1 MDFRLRTD
9 VDSEATV
16 DSAES
21 WPDIRAHTQCWRMM
35 HTGHIHKVTHRVHNS
50 KRDRYVRARGA
61 GACAVKAYARPAIYR
76 SSCLHHQQRMS
87 PDCPARALRRLRVPY
102 RARPPLQVKPLARSG
117 RSRRSRITS
126 GRSPP
131 HRHSIGIQARDG
143 HYKSHRS
150 SPPLLVVDVRDLS
163 PVSPYLVPSR
173 FPPSRACPAGRPA
186 GCASHL

>member
-1 MDFRLRTD
+1 
-9 VDSEATV
+9 
-16 DSAES
+16 
-21 WPDIRAHTQCWRMM
+21 M
-35 HTGHIHKVTHRVHNS
+35 HTGHIHEVTHRVHNS

-102 RARPPLQVKPLARSG
+102 RARPPLQAKPLARSG
-117 RSRRSRITS
+117 RSRRSRITC

-150 SPPLLVVDVRDLS
+150 SPP
-163 PVSPYLVPSR
+163 PVGCRRSRFVASVAIPGAISVPPISSLPILAPRGLRVASIGCWGARIAARGGVPST
-173 FPPSRACPAGRPA
+173 
-186 GCASHL
+186 